1 MKTLITILILSP
13 TWLFAQST
21 SKMPEWGFE
30 RFNEQISTEIFQ
42 IGEFVDPRFLEADF
56 TGDGAKD
63 LAIPVERKDNGK
75 RGVLI
80 LFKSENMYFLAGG
93 GNTFGPRGNDFKWLD
108 IWSVNSDKTT
118 YGTTFYSNGDIK
130 GTEEVRL
137 NHPAISVREEEGSGG
152 LIYYDGEKFVWIH
165 QGD

>member
-1 MKTLITILILSP
+1 MKTAITILILLP

-21 SKMPEWGFE
+21 NEIPEWGFE
-30 RFNEQISTEIFQ
+30 RFKKHMPDEIFK
-42 IGEFVDPRFLEADF
+42 IGEFVDPLFLEADF
-56 TGDGAKD
+56 TGDGNED
-63 LAIPVERKDNGK
+63 LAIPIERKDNGK
-75 RGVLI
+75 KGILI
-80 LFKSENMYFLAGG
+80 LCKSENTHFLAGG
-93 GNTFGPRGNDFKWLD
+93 GNTFGPGGNDFKWLD
-108 IWSVNSDKTT
+108 IWSVNNDEIT

-137 NHPAISVREEEGSGG
+137 GHAAISVREEEGSGG